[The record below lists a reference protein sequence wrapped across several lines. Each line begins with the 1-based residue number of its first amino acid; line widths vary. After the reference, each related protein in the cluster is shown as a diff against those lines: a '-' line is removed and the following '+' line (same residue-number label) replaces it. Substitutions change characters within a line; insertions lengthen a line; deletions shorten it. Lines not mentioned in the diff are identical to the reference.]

1 MKFDIKNNQKLY
13 INKEKNLIFKNNFK
27 YFFKKRKYQNKIEK
41 KRINSI
47 LKENRKKQIKN

>member
-1 MKFDIKNNQKLY
+1 MKFDIKNNQNLY